1 MKTVCAVVYCYQGSI
16 VVCYLLLS
24 ARSKYVQVELVAHSS
39 CVLHLTTLASRVE
52 FMEFSLSL
60 AEKLK
65 TVCSVEA

>member
-1 MKTVCAVVYCYQGSI
+1 M
-16 VVCYLLLS
+16 VCYLLLS